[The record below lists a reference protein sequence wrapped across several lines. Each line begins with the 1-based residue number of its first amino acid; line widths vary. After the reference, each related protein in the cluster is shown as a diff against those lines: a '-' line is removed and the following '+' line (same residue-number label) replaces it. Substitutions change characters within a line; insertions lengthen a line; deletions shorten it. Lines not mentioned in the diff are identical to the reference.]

1 MHSTTIRKRLAL
13 LATTMLF
20 AMLAIA
26 STPALA
32 ATQKYTCTYNDQT
45 RTITQS
51 QYEKLVAEYGS
62 SVVDQFCVPLR

>member
-1 MHSTTIRKRLAL
+1 
-13 LATTMLF
+13 MLF

-62 SVVDQFCVPLR
+62 SVVDQFCAPLQ